1 MKIQSLAVIF
11 IIIVLPISLVL
22 TSFIQSQIKTVS
34 LQIQYDTKLDNAT
47 YDALKAFQLNTINSD
62 TSNET
67 DSKMRDIEA
76 SVNSFFHS
84 IASNFNMA
92 GYNKEILKEYVPALV
107 YTMYDGYYI
116 YSPYNNQLD
125 GVYPTGINED
135 NMTYKNGERISGL
148 KPYIF
153 YSCRYKKGTSDFVI
167 TYSLDNYITIQGII
181 NDNPV
186 NDAGYLINNCSGI
199 DGNNAIYRGI
209 NIKSENLKEYT
220 QFNDTEKVYNK
231 INDVKYY
238 NEPGTD
244 IWYSILNGQKLEE
257 KNTGRYKLEDNSA
270 VRYYSEAE
278 KFRNR
283 ILNEYGLGNLKSTDA
298 VFENGE
304 KTQDGKT
311 LAQKLG
317 WAEYD
322 IFKFDNNGVE
332 IEEPNSDFNQHR
344 LDVIRYSI
352 EKNLSIAIANYNT
365 YSTLKTDF
373 QMPKLKEEEWDKILK
388 NVSIISFMQ
397 GLNIGGKVYNGYSI
411 INNTKNK
418 EVVTEDSIYITAGE
432 EYYRPIDIEL
442 KKTDAAD
449 FQGVLNLDFERKEYY
464 TEAGEKR
471 YFFPKKEL
479 GSYSSIVNQ
488 NNVFDLEA
496 NNTNIYD
503 YMEKLALN
511 GKSKIS
517 SAYFTALGRERQSK
531 YRPNIYK
538 K

>member
-34 LQIQYDTKLDNAT
+34 LQMQYDTKLENAT

-92 GYNKEILKEYVPALV
+92 GYNKEVLKEYVPALV

-125 GVYPTGINED
+125 GVYPNGTNED
-135 NMTYKNGERISGL
+135 KMTYKNGERISGL

-153 YSCRYKKGTSDFVI
+153 YSCRYKKGMSDFVI

-181 NDNPV
+181 NDKPV
-186 NDAGYLINNCSGI
+186 NDSGYLINPDKCTILSDESI
-199 DGNNAIYRGI
+199 FYRESI
-209 NIKSENLKEYT
+209 IPKEKLTENFRDMGELVYHEVNGVKKYKKKNE
-220 QFNDTEKVYNK
+220 NDWFTV
-231 INDVKYY
+231 
-238 NEPGTD
+238 
-244 IWYSILNGQKLEE
+244 LNGKLLYAEP
-257 KNTGRYKLEDNSA
+257 DNSEYDFSA
-270 VRYYSEAE
+270 YNYYKEAKEFSERV
-278 KFRNR
+278 KGYFPG
-283 ILNEYGLGNLKSTDA
+283 GLSTADA

-304 KTQDGKT
+304 TTQEGKT

-365 YSTLKTDF
+365 YSNLKTDF
-373 QMPKLKEEEWDKILK
+373 QMPKLKEDDWDKILR

-418 EVVTEDSIYITAGE
+418 EVVTEDSIYLAYRNK
-432 EYYRPIDIEL
+432 YYRPTDNFF
-442 KKTDAAD
+442 KTLTEAPI
-449 FQGVLNLDFERKEYY
+449 GVLNINFERKEYY
-464 TEAGEKR
+464 TEDGEKK
-471 YFFPKKEL
+471 YFFPRNEL

-488 NNVFDLEA
+488 NDVYDLEA

-503 YMEKLALN
+503 YMQSLAAD
-511 GKSKIS
+511 GKTNIS